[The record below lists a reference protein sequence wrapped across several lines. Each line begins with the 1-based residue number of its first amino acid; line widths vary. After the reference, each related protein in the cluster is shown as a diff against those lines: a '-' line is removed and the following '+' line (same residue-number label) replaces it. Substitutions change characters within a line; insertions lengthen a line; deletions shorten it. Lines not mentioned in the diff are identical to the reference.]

1 MKKIYALCFL
11 FLAMACKKDDS
22 EVLPKSSEK
31 DILSFV
37 ITVADKPYTAKISG
51 TTITTELP
59 EDTDVTALIPTITL
73 SKGAT
78 INPNTGVAQNFS
90 KEVSYT
96 VTAEDKST
104 KTYKVM
110 VTVEKTEQPQ
120 VPIEIEPIPQEAT
133 KGKAGG
139 EIISFNTNTLPVKKE
154 QIKVK
159 LVNRNDR
166 TIIYSLKVQKI
177 DKKERRIDVALPA
190 TYKNGEYRLEA
201 TFDKEEVTSGTFVLD
216 SSIPALRVLDINLF
230 EGPVTVLA
238 TTSLQKFNALI
249 YAKEESLA
257 KYTYYLRKNGQ
268 DYPLVVTSASSY
280 NVHFLMF
287 DTPSTPLNGGKDFD
301 FVIKGRG
308 KEYVLPFVNSEKER
322 IEVVV
327 AHAPVIRTLSSTTL
341 KTGDELTV
349 TGENFTYMSVG
360 RTNGD
365 YRHCSLLLMKDGA
378 VKATLETYNHRGT
391 TATFTIDDS
400 VPSGTYKVVFSSQIR
415 LKSDPFSQEITIEKK
430 TTAPTSRLKV
440 REAVLYDK
448 NASWLARQVFV
459 TFTEEIKDAQ
469 VKALVF
475 PQLRIEN
482 LLYYPIAVSSSALQ
496 GNDYEYLANHLP
508 EGYVLIEENGRE
520 YQVTFSLKKK
530 N

>member
-1 MKKIYALCFL
+1 VEAL
-11 FLAMACKKDDS
+11 S
-22 EVLPKSSEK
+22 
-31 DILSFV
+31 
-37 ITVADKPYTAKISG
+37 
-51 TTITTELP
+51 
-59 EDTDVTALIPTITL
+59 PTITI

-78 INPNTGVAQNFS
+78 PSPNTGVAQDFTKPVN
-90 KEVSYT
+90 YT
-96 VTAEDKST
+96 VTAQDKTT
-104 KTYKVM
+104 KTYKVV

-120 VPIEIEPIPQEAT
+120 VPIAIEPIPQGFA
-133 KGKAGG
+133 KDKQGG
-139 EIISFNTNTLPVKKE
+139 EVVSFNTNTLPVKKE
-154 QIKVK
+154 QIKVQ
-159 LVNRNDR
+159 LVNRKDFS
-166 TIIYSLKVQKI
+166 ISYELKVQKI
-177 DKKERRIDVALPA
+177 DKKERRVDVVLPA
-190 TYKNGEYRLEA
+190 SYKNGEYHLKA
-201 TFDKEEVTSGTFVLD
+201 TFDKEEASSDFFVLENG
-216 SSIPALRVLDINLF
+216 IPVLKVLDINRF

-238 TTSLQKFNALI
+238 TTHLQKFNTVI
-249 YAKEESLA
+249 YAKEEDLA

-268 DYPLVVTSASSY
+268 DYPLAVTYTGSY

-287 DTPSTPLNGGKDFD
+287 DTPSTPLIGGKDFD
-301 FVIKGRG
+301 FVIKGQG

-430 TTAPTSRLKV
+430 ATAPTSRLKV